1 MPGCKPLRALLGWR
15 DKQGRYLVHGAF
27 PSAFRNWTRCSA
39 GAFLKAIVSW
49 WQGLRGRENR
59 FWQPN
64 SLLRAYARAIQELW
78 WSLKNDRKSM
88 RSGPAVLV
96 WI

>member
-1 MPGCKPLRALLGWR
+1 MPDCKPFRVLLGWP
-15 DKQGRYLVHGAF
+15 DKQGRYPVHGAF
-27 PSAFRNWTRCSA
+27 PSVFRNWTRCSA
-39 GAFLKAIVSW
+39 GAFLKAIVFS

-64 SLLRAYARAIQELW
+64 SSPRAYAMGIRELW
-78 WSLKNDRKSM
+78 WSLKNGGDSVGK
-88 RSGPAVLV
+88 GPVVLV